1 MKLHQILTEVPQP
14 DERREIRQTNWKGPR
29 EIASWLRERKF
40 TRIGSGAYSIAY
52 ARPDSDKVVKFS
64 KTNDFCYLKFAKFV
78 KGKRSKHLPRIY
90 DLVEYTSKDGE
101 KLFVTVLEKLKP
113 IKFKD
118 IKWNGHNR
126 GILAWLVEESVI
138 YNVNSVSTQR
148 KISKYLQVT
157 YESGYQFDRDIK
169 RLAKKFERSN
179 QSFANIYKQLKQKV
193 GRKCYIDIHDGN
205 VYYRESTNSFVF
217 LDPYA

>member
-14 DERREIRQTNWKGPR
+14 EERREIRQTQWKGPS

-40 TRIGSGAYSIAY
+40 KRIGRGMYSIAY
-52 ARPDSDKVVKFS
+52 ARPNSDKVVKFS
-64 KTNDFCYLKFAKFV
+64 KINDFCYLKFAKFV

-90 DLVEYTSKDGE
+90 DLVEYTDKKGE

-113 IKFKD
+113 IKFEN
-118 IKWNGHNR
+118 IKWTGYNR
-126 GILAWLVEESVI
+126 GILAWLVEEAVI
-138 YNVNSVSTQR
+138 YKVNTRRVQKQIGEILGFESSDNDDFFD
-148 KISKYLQVT
+148 KIK
-157 YESGYQFDRDIK
+157 K
-169 RLAKKFERSN
+169 LAKKFERSN
-179 QSFANIYKQLKQKV
+179 KSFANIYRQLKQKV
-193 GRKCYIDIHDGN
+193 GRRCFIDIHDGN